1 MSKSIITTTTTSSKR
16 SGGIRTGGSMYG
28 SGMSSGLNRLG
39 SGGSFQTSRR
49 AQSVVL
55 GPTQRLSTSRFSTGS
70 RMSNIGYSGALGG
83 GRISAIGGGSS
94 RMGLGGM
101 GISSQGLIQR
111 TAALDLNAP
120 LPQIDTTQNIVR
132 LQESQQLQG
141 LNNQFVDFLTKVRH
155 LEQVNTQLSIKLKL
169 LQDQGEYKSNI
180 ESMFQSYIDNLKNQL
195 DTLRKEKERFDAE
208 LLQMQGLVEDYKSR
222 YEDEINKRT
231 EMENEF
237 VLVKKDVDD
246 SYMSKVELEAKL
258 EALTDEIEFLRSI
271 YEEEL
276 RELQAQIQNTCVNV
290 QLEGGPRFNAQE
302 ILDMARKQY
311 EACAQQGREDA
322 EVWKRTKMQE
332 LSMAAGQSG
341 DDISVLKSEIR
352 QTTEQIRRMNGDI
365 DNLKKERVRLEEAI
379 REAEDRGDM
388 SLKDCKLQISK
399 LEDAICKAQHE
410 LSAQCKEYEHLMGI
424 KLALD
429 IEINTYMKILDTE
442 ETRMATGVKT
452 LNIQQVQSQGGMQQS
467 MGLGSGSSAFQTSL
481 SLGMSDRPMSSGQTS
496 YQVTSTG
503 LSQQGFI

>member
-1 MSKSIITTTTTSSKR
+1 MTSHTIITTSSSSSRK
-16 SGGIRTGGSMYG
+16 SGGLGTRGSMYG
-28 SGMSSGLNRLG
+28 SGISSNLNRLG
-39 SGGSFQTSRR
+39 SGGISQSSRR

-55 GPTQRLSTSRFSTGS
+55 GPTQRISASRFSTGS
-70 RMSNIGYSGALGG
+70 RMSGIGSSRISGMGVGLGG
-83 GRISAIGGGSS
+83 

-101 GISSQGLIQR
+101 SSQGLIQR

-120 LPQIDTTQNIVR
+120 LPQIDTSQNVIR

-141 LNNQFVDFLTKVRH
+141 LNDQFVDFLHKVRH

-180 ESMFQSYIDNLKNQL
+180 ENMFQSYIDNLRNQL
-195 DTLRKEKERFDAE
+195 DTLRQEKERFDAE

-258 EALTDEIEFLRSI
+258 EALTDEIEFLRTI

-290 QLEGGPRFNAQE
+290 QLEGGPRLNVQE
-302 ILDMARKQY
+302 LLDIARKQY
-311 EACAQQGREDA
+311 EACAQQSREDA

-332 LSMAAGQSG
+332 LSMAAGQGG
-341 DDISVLKSEIR
+341 DDINALKVEIK
-352 QTTEQIRRMNGDI
+352 QTTDQIRRMNADI
-365 DNLKKERVRLEEAI
+365 DNLKKERVRLEEGI
-379 REAEDRGDM
+379 REAEDRGEM
-388 SLKDCKLQISK
+388 SLKDCKLRISE
-399 LEDAICKAQHE
+399 LEEAILKAQHE
-410 LSAQCKEYEHLMGI
+410 LSAQCKEYERLMSI

-429 IEINTYMKILDTE
+429 IEIGTYMKLLETE
-442 ETRMATGVKT
+442 ESRMACGVKT
-452 LNIQQVQSQGGMQQS
+452 LNIQQVQSQGGMQQG

-481 SLGMSDRPMSSGQTS
+481 NLGVSNRSMSSGQSS